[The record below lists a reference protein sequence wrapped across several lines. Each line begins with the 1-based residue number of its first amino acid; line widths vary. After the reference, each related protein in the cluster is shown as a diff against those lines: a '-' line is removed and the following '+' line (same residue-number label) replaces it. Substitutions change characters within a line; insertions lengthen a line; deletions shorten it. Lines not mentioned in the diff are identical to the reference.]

1 MDDAALAKRIAED
14 RIDILVDLAGHSAKS
29 RVRVFARKPAPVQ
42 VAWLGYP
49 NTTGL
54 RAVDYRFTDAIADPV
69 GVADE
74 LHSEELVRLDGGIW
88 CYTGGPDAPVPV
100 AKDDGVITFGSFNH
114 MSKLTPKVIALWA
127 RILKAVP
134 NSRLL
139 LKHLQLAHAV
149 TRDTVTKQFGIHGIG
164 PERLDLHAKLPKYAD
179 HLALYGQ
186 VDVGLDP
193 FPFNGCTTTFEALW
207 MGVPVVALNGETHV
221 ARVGASILTHLGHD
235 ELLAQDEDDYVRIAS
250 ALAGDASKRGEYRA
264 GLRDAVK
271 ASPLGDAAGFAA
283 KVEDA
288 YREMWAKFVRGDE
301 NA

>member
-1 MDDAALAKRIAED
+1 M
-14 RIDILVDLAGHSAKS
+14 
-29 RVRVFARKPAPVQ
+29 
-42 VAWLGYP
+42 
-49 NTTGL
+49 
-54 RAVDYRFTDAIADPV
+54 
-69 GVADE
+69 GVADD

-88 CYTGGPDAPVPV
+88 CYAGGPDAPVPV

-114 MSKLTPKVIALWA
+114 MSKLTPKVIALWV

-149 TRDTVTKQFGIHGIG
+149 TRDTVTKQFGVHGIG

-235 ELLAQDEDDYVRIAS
+235 ELLAQDADEYVRIAS
-250 ALAGDASKRGEYRA
+250 DLAHDAAKRGEYRA

-288 YREMWAKFVRGDE
+288 YREMWVKFVRGGE
-301 NA
+301 NG